1 MSDTQMMEVQRSLGR
16 IEAMLATQQDEF
28 RRGLKEV
35 KEEFAS
41 HKQDDQKAF
50 SSIRVA
56 LGVQRDERESHLN
69 DQDTK
74 LGLLAIANTRLQVQ
88 DENTKTIGKWIIG
101 AFGSLFLLLG
111 SAAVAAFSGHIK
123 IIP

>member
-1 MSDTQMMEVQRSLGR
+1 VSMLEIQRSLGR
-16 IEAMLATQQDEF
+16 IETAQLEAREEF
-28 RRGLKEV
+28 RRGLKDL
-35 KEEFAS
+35 KAEFAS

-56 LGVQRDERESHLN
+56 LTEQRSEREGHLN
-69 DQDTK
+69 EQDKK
-74 LGLLAIANTRLQVQ
+74 LGALAVVNERLQVQ

-101 AFGSLFLLLG
+101 AFGSLALLLG